1 MPESSVHPLES
12 ILRLCAAAAP
22 EPWYPSVYAK
32 ETNTPRDTLDPYLDQ
47 LRMAG
52 LVHLTD
58 WVPGH
63 GQGYALTPAGEDVLK
78 DPRQLARLLAGKW
91 SLRVVRDD
99 RPQARAAPSP
109 WERGEAVREALMY
122 PFRPTVTYALI
133 AINIGA
139 FVLQCQSRQ
148 FRNLLVADAPELLN
162 GQWWR
167 LLTTA
172 FLHAGSLGMPWHLA
186 MNMFA
191 LYSLGPVTERIWGHG
206 RFLAI
211 YLVAAIGST
220 CLALITDPIGCIG
233 ASGAICGV
241 FGAWA
246 AWLFYNRHHIPR
258 SLFLAWQR
266 TFMINVVLLV
276 IISFVPGVSWAGH
289 LGGAIAGL
297 ALALW
302 FSYFQTQF
310 ARVSWLQWA
319 GMILIPAVS
328 VGFLV
333 RTMNTNPEWVSLR
346 KKVELAGQHV
356 QSDSEIEEFNESFLP
371 EVKSSIRGVMQMETN
386 VGELLEVR
394 PSRRKNVA
402 QAIAEIDVG
411 AESLE
416 HTAHMLRQRGPFVT
430 PLVEQA
436 RTNGLN
442 LVEAH
447 LELLGL
453 FKECLGKGEEWTEKD
468 EERLQKQKLNVEK
481 AETGW
486 RSLFR

>member
-22 EPWYPSVYAK
+22 EPWYPSAYAK

-109 WERGEAVREALMY
+109 WERGEAVREALLY
-122 PFRPTVTYALI
+122 PFRPVVTYLLI

-139 FVLQCQSRQ
+139 FILQCQSRQ
-148 FRNLLVADAPELLN
+148 FRDLLVADPTGLLN

-172 FLHAGSLGMPWHLA
+172 FLHAGSLGLPWHLA

-191 LYSLGPVTERIWGHG
+191 LYSLGQVTERIWGHG
-206 RFLAI
+206 RYLAI
-211 YLVAAIGST
+211 YVVAAVGST

-233 ASGAICGV
+233 ASGAVCGI

-246 AWLFYNRHHIPR
+246 AWLFYNRQHIPR
-258 SLFLAWQR
+258 PLFLAWQR

-302 FSYFQTQF
+302 FSYFQTRF
-310 ARVSWLQWA
+310 AWMPWLQWA
-319 GMILIPAVS
+319 GVILIPL
-328 VGFLV
+328 VGIALLV
-333 RTMNTNPEWVSLR
+333 RTMHTSAAWGEVREDSERDEINAYLPGLHSVDEKARTTYMQVVKPLL
-346 KKVELAGQHV
+346 ELAATRRK
-356 QSDSEIEEFNESFLP
+356 SEDVHQAIL
-371 EVKSSIRGVMQMETN
+371 QLDETLQDLRSKADALERRKPLTTPF
-386 VGELLEVR
+386 VEKARQVRLQVTSAYITLLEL
-394 PSRRKNVA
+394 SK
-402 QAIAEIDVG
+402 QC
-411 AESLE
+411 
-416 HTAHMLRQRGPFVT
+416 
-430 PLVEQA
+430 LV
-436 RTNGLN
+436 
-442 LVEAH
+442 
-447 LELLGL
+447 
-453 FKECLGKGEEWTEKD
+453 KGKDCSEKD
-468 EERLQKQKLNVEK
+468 EERLNQQEEEVTSTNREWQELL
-481 AETGW
+481 
-486 RSLFR
+486 RSRRSR